1 MTMAARSG
9 ERLERGRAGGVDR
22 EHAVQAGDRENAL
35 HGAAGDDQGHGP
47 VGAVH
52 AAHAADEHAE
62 RRGVDERDAAQVD
75 DQPVDARVEE
85 LQHAFLELRS
95 GVDVDFAG
103 EGDDTESVALSG
115 EVDIYTAPQF
125 KECMLE
131 LLDAGVDRLVVD
143 LSGVTFIDSTARL
156 VTTRAMAPSAL
167 CTRRTPPMSTP
178 SAVERVLSI
187 TGLDRVFTIHAT
199 RAAALE
205 SLA

>member
-35 HGAAGDDQGHGP
+35 HGAAG
-47 VGAVH
+47 
-52 AAHAADEHAE
+52 
-62 RRGVDERDAAQVD
+62 D

-131 LLDAGVDRLVVD
+131 LLDAGVDRLVVT
-143 LSGVTFIDSTARL
+143 SR
-156 VTTRAMAPSAL
+156 
-167 CTRRTPPMSTP
+167 
-178 SAVERVLSI
+178 AVERVLSI

-205 SLA
+205 

>member
-22 EHAVQAGDRENAL
+22 EHAL

-47 VGAVH
+47 VGAMH

-85 LQHAFLELRS
+85 LQHALLELRS

-103 EGDDTESVALSG
+103 EGDDTESVAGALAGDAEQVAHCPPPVLDDGVGVGVVLPELAAIQSLTDGASG
-115 EVDIYTAPQF
+115 EF
-125 KECMLE
+125 GSSL
-131 LLDAGVDRLVVD
+131 RNVVKA
-143 LSGVTFIDSTARL
+143 S
-156 VTTRAMAPSAL
+156 
-167 CTRRTPPMSTP
+167 
-178 SAVERVLSI
+178 SAVLVSPALMATVAMSKNDCASFGLSAVI
-187 TGLDRVFTIHAT
+187 CP
-199 RAAALE
+199 
-205 SLA
+205 